1 MNGELERGPVLA
13 SVRRTVRTLLE
24 QSPGFAQAAPEVRK
38 DVARKLVGVA
48 MLGADL
54 VSEDARLSEPAES
67 PPIAAGLAA
76 QPDFGTATKAA
87 GKTFQEI
94 RAAIDFPTYVASLIS
109 GVFQAITASNINQLT
124 ALGDLLDSVSAS
136 QEEFS
141 TSIKDRDVITWAVQK
156 FPFIKSSD
164 GEELVLADDV
174 LIDDKKSL
182 LKQGLEASDS
192 EVGKIDGD
200 DLLGTLGPLA
210 RRKIGRDRQAILAT
224 MIKMGL
230 QRVVVDDGR
239 LHASMDMRVDTRSA
253 AERAQ
258 SSKSEAWMETGA
270 AAQVGV
276 GAWGASAHV
285 NAGFS
290 HVHSDQQVGKE
301 EIATRAGLRS
311 SVDLAFRT
319 EQIPLDRMA
328 DKGKQVK
335 IDAASRVPASV
346 ADGNSSLLK
355 ADGYLTP
362 MNPKDMNAP
371 INAGKLDL
379 NKDANAAAKAK
390 ADADAKAE
398 KEKKEKEAKEKEAKA
413 EAEKKAAEKKAA
425 EKKAAE
431 KKAAETGTKPPEGTT
446 P

>member
-1 MNGELERGPVLA
+1 MSGVAGMRSELDRAPVLA
-13 SVRRTVRTLLE
+13 AVRRTVRSLLE
-24 QSPGFAQAAPEVRK
+24 QSPGFAQAAPDVRK
-38 DVARKLVGVA
+38 DVASKLVGVA

-54 VSEDARLSEPAES
+54 VSEDARLSAADDAAEAPPPAAS
-67 PPIAAGLAA
+67 AMAA

-87 GKTFQEI
+87 GKTFQDI
-94 RAAIDFPTYVASLIS
+94 REAIDFPTYVSSLIS
-109 GVFQAITASNINQLT
+109 GVFQAITQSNINQLT
-124 ALGDLLDSVSAS
+124 QLGDLLDSVSAS
-136 QEEFS
+136 QEEFCS
-141 TSIKDRDVITWAVQK
+141 NIKDKDVITWVVQK
-156 FPFIKSSD
+156 FPFVKSSD

-174 LIDDKKSL
+174 LIDDKKSV
-182 LKQGLEASDS
+182 LKQALDASDS
-192 EVGKIDGD
+192 EVAKIDSD

-210 RRKIGRDRQAILAT
+210 RRRIGRDRQAILAT
-224 MIKMGL
+224 MVKMGL

-258 SSKSEAWMETGA
+258 ASRTEGWMETGA
-270 AAQVGV
+270 SAQVGM

-290 HVHSDQQVGKE
+290 HVNSDQQIGKE

-335 IDAASRVPASV
+335 IDANSRVPASV
-346 ADGNSSLLK
+346 ADGNASLLK
-355 ADGYLTP
+355 PEGYLTAT
-362 MNPKDMNAP
+362 NPKDLTTP
-371 INAGKLDL
+371 IDGAGKIDL
-379 NKDANAAAKAK
+379 KQDSTAAAKAK

-398 KEKKEKEAKEKEAKA
+398 KEKKEKEAREKA
-413 EAEKKAAEKKAA
+413 EQDKKTKDAAGAGDASKK
-425 EKKAAE
+425 
-431 KKAAETGTKPPEGTT
+431 KPNEGSK
-446 P
+446 